1 MEYDD
6 RKREE
11 EWKEFNRE
19 KRSRLKNTD
28 FTIIASNCC
37 GTVMYY
43 DLGLPFLSPTINLN
57 IGMEDFVRMVEN
69 LPWYMEQEIVEVKEN
84 ASCPIGMLG
93 DVRIEF
99 VHYDAFEEA
108 VQKWE
113 ERKKRINWD
122 NLFIV
127 GSEKCGCDLKTV
139 ERFDELLYKNKVIFT
154 HVEYPKI
161 KSAYYIKGFENE
173 DEMGVLTNYK
183 DSPLKRRYLDDF
195 DYVSFLNRDGIHE
208 RKGEKNGWLK
218 RNIDLLKEK
227 FL

>member
-1 MEYDD
+1 
-6 RKREE
+6 
-11 EWKEFNRE
+11 
-19 KRSRLKNTD
+19 
-28 FTIIASNCC
+28 
-37 GTVMYY
+37 
-43 DLGLPFLSPTINLN
+43 
-57 IGMEDFVRMVEN
+57 
-69 LPWYMEQEIVEVKEN
+69 MEQEIVEVKEN